1 MMYTATSGPPSDETL
16 ESINAAASRLLA
28 TTSTL
33 HGPDWLAD
41 TVLPD
46 WTRAH
51 VAAHLV
57 LNSEAM
63 VAVLDGMHSGVPTP
77 MYLSDASRDTAIDVL
92 AAEDPAAITKR
103 LQAGGVAFA
112 DAVRRVPTEA
122 WSGSFGRLPDGPPM
136 PAGAVIGMRRRE
148 IEIHH
153 ADLGAGY
160 GPGDWPGPFVAELLD
175 TMAADHASSGPFLVT
190 ATDLGRTW
198 QVGGSVGP
206 EVSGTG
212 ADLAWWLLG
221 RAQSSDLRCDWGP
234 RCVSEELPAIGPWR
248 RSPHQK

>member
-1 MMYTATSGPPSDETL
+1 MYTSTSGPPSDEAL
-16 ESINAAASRLLA
+16 ESINAAAARLLD

-33 HGPDWLAD
+33 HGTDWRAD

-51 VAAHLV
+51 VVAHLA
-57 LNSEAM
+57 LNVEAV
-63 VAVLDGMHSGVPTP
+63 VAVLEGLRSGVPTP
-77 MYLSDASRDTAIDVL
+77 MYLSDASRDSAVDVL
-92 AAEDPAAITKR
+92 AAEDPAAITER
-103 LQAGGVAFA
+103 LQAGGGAFE

-122 WSGSFGRLPDGPPM
+122 WRGSFDRLPGGPAV

-160 GPGDWPGPFVAELLD
+160 GPGDWPEPFVTELLD
-175 TMAADHASSGPFLVT
+175 TMAADHAASGPFLVT

-198 QVGGSVGP
+198 QVGGPLGP

-221 RAQSSDLRCDWGP
+221 RAQSADLLCE
-234 RCVSEELPAIGPWR
+234 SESLPAIGPWR
-248 RSPHQK
+248 RSPHKR